1 MKKLFLMFTALA
13 FTMNAFAEDF
23 SLYYESTQ
31 GGNKEIS
38 AVTNLQKMT
47 FTDGKL
53 TVTFKDGT
61 VKFTNLSE
69 VKRLFFATSTTGVEQ
84 VEVPQQSV
92 NDSEAVYDL
101 LGRKVSETFGDNLT
115 KGMYIVGGN
124 KVLVK

>member
-69 VKRLFFATSTTGVEQ
+69 V
-84 VEVPQQSV
+84 EVPQQSV
-92 NDSEAVYDL
+92 NDSKAVYDL
-101 LGRKVSETFGDNLT
+101 LGRKVSETFGDNLP
-115 KGMYIVGGN
+115 KGMYIVGGK